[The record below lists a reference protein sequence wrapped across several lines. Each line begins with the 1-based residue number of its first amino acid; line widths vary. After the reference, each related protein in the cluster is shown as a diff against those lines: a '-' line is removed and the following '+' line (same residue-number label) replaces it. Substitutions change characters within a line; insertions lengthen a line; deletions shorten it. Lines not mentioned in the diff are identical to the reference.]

1 MPWYAPDS
9 LLDEVGGMRFKN
21 AAQSML
27 DDFKQGLTG
36 SSSSD
41 AATPTPA
48 PPAAPEPVQQPLISA
63 SAPSVP
69 SASSGQAATSTG
81 RATDQQ
87 PGSFLPSAADLTAGW
102 GAPAGTSAATS
113 SSGASGSQST
123 ASSTADPGQSDAN
136 QPGSFLPTM
145 DALAGGWMQLLPPK
159 DQASVAQTTG
169 MTPAKKVAPLTPSGT
184 PEPMPEGGS
193 QSTSRPAPRLSTG
206 QEIHPVY
213 VDGRTGQPVSGDIV
227 GGNPQ
232 DFIRTAGPVAA
243 QVEANTGGRVPA
255 KLIVAM
261 AANETGWGNPQYVVG
276 NNYHGIHAQAGEPT
290 VMSTDRDAQGHPYAV
305 GFRKFD
311 SPAAGFQGFADF
323 LLNNPR
329 YSSALDQY
337 QKDGDLNA
345 LITNIAV
352 PHTVNGQVQGGY
364 AEDPGYAGKVQAL
377 MQQIPNDALKAPSPA
392 APARTAQSQPPG
404 PVGIADGKDWRQTWG
419 DNLTPDQIKETL
431 ALGLDWNAAI
441 ATCGI
446 AAAVAFARANG
457 GEPPTFGQAL
467 ALAQR
472 SGEWN
477 ADVGMTHGTPG
488 EISVLKQLGVDAHQ
502 GPLDER
508 SVAQAV
514 QAGQPVQI
522 NAKGAGGHFYVAQ
535 KYDPETHR
543 FDFGGSTAILKAAG
557 GRTWF
562 RLDELPALGVG
573 TPSEAIYLGA
583 GQ

>member
-1 MPWYAPDS
+1 MPWYASDD

-27 DDFKQGLTG
+27 DDFKRGLTG
-36 SSSSD
+36 SSSSSPSSD

-48 PPAAPEPVQQPLISA
+48 PPPAPEPVQQPLLSA
-63 SAPSVP
+63 SAPSVDT
-69 SASSGQAATSTG
+69 TSTG

-87 PGSFLPSAADLTAGW
+87 PGSFLPTEADLTAGW
-102 GAPAGTSAATS
+102 GAPAGTSAATG

-123 ASSTADPGQSDAN
+123 PSSTADPGQPDAN
-136 QPGSFLPTM
+136 KSGSFLPTM
-145 DALAGGWMQLLPPK
+145 DALAGGWMHLLPPK
-159 DQASVAQTTG
+159 DQATVAQATG
-169 MTPAKKVAPLTPSGT
+169 MTPAQKLAPLTPSGT
-184 PEPMPEGGS
+184 PAPMPS
-193 QSTSRPAPRLSTG
+193 DADRRSPQLSTG
-206 QEIHPVY
+206 QRADITIAGGPPAISGDDRASRIASALPIARSVEA
-213 VDGRTGQPVSGDIV
+213 RTGMPAGVNLAFAVHESGLED
-227 GGNPQ
+227 
-232 DFIRTAGPVAA
+232 RYGP
-243 QVEANTGGRVPA
+243 G
-255 KLIVAM
+255 M
-261 AANETGWGNPQYVVG
+261 S
-276 NNYHGIHAQAGEPT
+276 YHGRH
-290 VMSTDRDAQGHPYAV
+290 AV
-305 GFRKFD
+305 GDEPGTPITDWGYDANGNRVDYSTKLKRYDTPAGSFEDFAD
-311 SPAAGFQGFADF
+311 LITHSPRYAGAWQTYQQTGDKGQLIRDIWAAGYGESKTGPAE
-323 LLNNPR
+323 
-329 YSSALDQY
+329 
-337 QKDGDLNA
+337 
-345 LITNIAV
+345 
-352 PHTVNGQVQGGY
+352 TVDIMNGQIKPIEQQAPRQPASVQIDGG
-364 AEDPGYAGKVQAL
+364 P
-377 MQQIPNDALKAPSPA
+377 PSGP
-392 APARTAQSQPPG
+392 PKPPG
-404 PVGIADGKDWRQTWG
+404 PVGIAAGKDWRQTWG

-467 ALAQR
+467 DLAQR

-477 ADVGMTHGTPG
+477 AAVGMTHGTPG

-522 NAKGAGGHFYVAQ
+522 NAKGNGGHFYVAQ
-535 KYDPETHR
+535 KYDPESHR

>member
-102 GAPAGTSAATS
+102 GAPAGTSS
-113 SSGASGSQST
+113 VPVGSGRSAVGSPEP
-123 ASSTADPGQSDAN
+123 TADSSAAPAS

-145 DALAGGWMQLLPPK
+145 DALAGDWMHLLPPK

-193 QSTSRPAPRLSTG
+193 QSTSRPAPRLSNG

-290 VMSTDRDAQGHPYAV
+290 VMSTDRDAQGHPYA
-305 GFRKFD
+305 
-311 SPAAGFQGFADF
+311 
-323 LLNNPR
+323 
-329 YSSALDQY
+329 
-337 QKDGDLNA
+337 
-345 LITNIAV
+345 
-352 PHTVNGQVQGGY
+352 
-364 AEDPGYAGKVQAL
+364 AGKVQAL

-467 ALAQR
+467 DLAQR

-477 ADVGMTHGTPG
+477 AAVGMTHGTPG

-522 NAKGAGGHFYVAQ
+522 NAKGNGGHFYVAQ
-535 KYDPETHR
+535 KYDPESHR